1 MHVGNVSRRQFL
13 AAASG
18 LVIGTSLGGFR
29 PVFAQ
34 GAPLRWGSAS
44 LGSTGYVIIEALAST
59 VSRKSDL
66 RGSAVSTSGA
76 VENMALIGRNEIDLA
91 QTTSL
96 EWQSAS
102 RGEAPFKQSINPVQ
116 LLSYGIWD
124 QPLIVRADSGIKTIA
139 DLAGKRICTGP
150 AGGAA
155 TMLWRLLLT
164 KAGLMDKV
172 RPSYGSWR
180 ETHEGMKAG
189 AFDAI
194 CTIMLNGKPASILT
208 ELEATVKVRVIP
220 TSADL
225 LKAIQAEQP
234 GALLDTLTPANWP
247 SLESEV
253 ISPAMSGI
261 LGSRPE
267 VDDATGYTIVKTI
280 YENAEDIR
288 KISTEL
294 AMVDIKQATRFLL
307 PAFPVNGGAAKY
319 FKEQGVWRDELKAR
333 S

>member
-1 MHVGNVSRRQFL
+1 MHVGNVSRRQLL
-13 AAASG
+13 AATSG

-29 PVFAQ
+29 PVLAQ
-34 GAPLRWGSAS
+34 SAPLRWGSAS

-59 VSRKSDL
+59 VARKSDL
-66 RGSAVSTSGA
+66 KGSAVSTSGA

-102 RGEAPFKQSINPVQ
+102 RGEAPFKQSIKPVQ

-124 QPLIVRADSGIKTIA
+124 QPLVVRADSGIKTIA

-194 CTIMLNGKPASILT
+194 ATILLNGKPASIMT
-208 ELEATVKVRVIP
+208 ELEATVKVRPVAF
-220 TSADL
+220 SADL
-225 LKAIQAEQP
+225 IKEVQSEQP
-234 GALLDTLTPANWP
+234 GALANTLTPTNWP
-247 SLESEV
+247 ALESEAL
-253 ISPAMSGI
+253 SPAMSGI

-307 PAFPVNGGAAKY
+307 PGFPVNGGAAKY
-319 FKEQGVWRDELKAR
+319 FKERGVWRDELTAR

>member
-1 MHVGNVSRRQFL
+1 
-13 AAASG
+13 
-18 LVIGTSLGGFR
+18 
-29 PVFAQ
+29 
-34 GAPLRWGSAS
+34 
-44 LGSTGYVIIEALAST
+44 
-59 VSRKSDL
+59 
-66 RGSAVSTSGA
+66 
-76 VENMALIGRNEIDLA
+76 MALIGRNEIDLA

-102 RGEAPFKQSINPVQ
+102 RGEAPFKQSIKPVQ
-116 LLSYGIWD
+116 MLSYGIWD
-124 QPLIVRADSGIKTIA
+124 QPLVVRADSGIKTIE

-155 TMLWRLLLT
+155 TLLWRLLLT

-194 CTIMLNGKPASILT
+194 ATILLNGKPSTIMT
-208 ELEATVKVRVIP
+208 ELETSVKVRPVSFP
-220 TSADL
+220 ADL
-225 LKAIQAEQP
+225 IKAVQAEQA
-234 GALLDTLTPANWP
+234 GAIMNMLTPKNWP
-247 SLESEV
+247 ALEGEA

-261 LGSRPE
+261 LASRAE
-267 VDDATGYTIVKTI
+267 VDDATGYTLVKTI
-280 YENAEDIR
+280 YEKAEDIR

-307 PAFPVNGGAAKY
+307 PGFPVNGGAAKY
-319 FKEQGVWRDELKAR
+319 FKEQGVWRDELTAR
-333 S
+333 A